1 MATIKD
7 VAKKARVSIS
17 TVSHVVNHTKNVS
30 PDTALRVEQAIKEL
44 NYKTNIIEKNLKSQ
58 KTKQIC
64 VVVIDMC

>member
-44 NYKTNIIEKNLKSQ
+44 N
-58 KTKQIC
+58 
-64 VVVIDMC
+64 